1 MRELAEASDPPDIAE
16 AKAHDALL
24 EAGFSAVDYA
34 CVRDAETLALPDKRT
49 ERRRALIAARL
60 GDIRLIDNMEAR

>member
-1 MRELAEASDPPDIAE
+1 
-16 AKAHDALL
+16 LL

-34 CVRDAETLALPDKRT
+34 CIRNAETLATPDAQTR
-49 ERRRALIAARL
+49 RRRALIAARL